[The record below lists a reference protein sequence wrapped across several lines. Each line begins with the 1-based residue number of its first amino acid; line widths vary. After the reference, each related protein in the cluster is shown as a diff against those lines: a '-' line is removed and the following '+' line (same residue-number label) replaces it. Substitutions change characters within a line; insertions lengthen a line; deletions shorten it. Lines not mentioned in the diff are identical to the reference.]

1 MGEKMI
7 ESRLPRGIFGKLV
20 KWSFILFNLFMV
32 YALVSGMSNATE
44 GMEELTSDAELAGA
58 AIGTGLG
65 AMMIVGIW
73 IAGVIILT
81 PVLFLT
87 RGKKVLEKVESTKI

>member
-7 ESRLPRGIFGKLV
+7 ESRLPRGIFGKIV
-20 KWSFILFNLFMV
+20 KWTFILFNLFMIF
-32 YALVSGMSNATE
+32 ALVTGFNAATE
-44 GMEELTSDAELAGA
+44 NINELQSEAEQAGR

-65 AMMIVGIW
+65 VAVILGVWVI
-73 IAGVIILT
+73 GVIIMT

-87 RGKKVLEKVESTKI
+87 RGKKVLEKVVD

>member
-1 MGEKMI
+1 MGEKI
-7 ESRLPRGIFGKLV
+7 VESRLPRGFFGKLV
-20 KWSFILFNLFMV
+20 KWSFILFNLLMAFW
-32 YALVSGMSNATE
+32 LIGGMSDASDS
-44 GMEELTSDAELAGA
+44 MSELTSEAEQIGA

-65 AMMIVGIW
+65 AAMIVGIW

-87 RGKKVLEKVESTKI
+87 RGKKVLEKIED